1 MMVYL
6 AKRRVRKRA
15 KEILHHARHIHNFR
29 EDLMS
34 RDELAGLETSRAAL
48 HDAIRS
54 GTPEAMEKTGG
65 ALAEHLSKVTPRK
78 SFPSIRENI
87 EVIVVA
93 VAVAMAFR
101 TYFIQ
106 PFKIPTGSMQPTL
119 YGITSVTRTTPK
131 LLDRK
136 PLQYLRWAVTGE
148 LYRAVKAKAPGTLQL
163 ARQPSG
169 MPYIN
174 PNYPGDFYYT
184 IAGHRYRIPR
194 GAPLNVRLGDHVPK
208 GGVIWAGSRTAGDHV
223 FVDKVSWNFRR
234 PKRGEI
240 MVFSTRGIDALE
252 SSLPRDRKGQPMST
266 HYIKRMSG
274 MPGDQL
280 AIVPPEILIDGEP
293 LTEPATMRRIADRAE
308 GYSGYRVAQG
318 RASSEALTLTRPGQT
333 IQLGDAE
340 YFALGDNT
348 GNSRDSRYWGPV
360 ARDNLVGPACMI
372 YWPFGKRWGR
382 AR

>member
-78 SFPSIRENI
+78 SFPAVRENI

-266 HYIKRMSG
+266 HYIKRMCG
-274 MPGDQL
+274 MPNDTLSIRHPNILVDGDVVNEPETIARVSSMQDDYDGYQPHTGSRNEEMAYGTL
-280 AIVPPEILIDGEP
+280 APD
-293 LTEPATMRRIADRAE
+293 
-308 GYSGYRVAQG
+308 
-318 RASSEALTLTRPGQT
+318 
-333 IQLGDAE
+333 E
-340 YFALGDNT
+340 YFAMGDNT